1 MLHSYSSFDR
11 VIAFNIIFAVLSMR
25 TELGWNRGANLYN
38 AELSKVRKLIFTPQ
52 GST

>member
-1 MLHSYSSFDR
+1 MLHSYLSFDH
-11 VIAFNIIFAVLSMR
+11 VVVFNIIFLSVR